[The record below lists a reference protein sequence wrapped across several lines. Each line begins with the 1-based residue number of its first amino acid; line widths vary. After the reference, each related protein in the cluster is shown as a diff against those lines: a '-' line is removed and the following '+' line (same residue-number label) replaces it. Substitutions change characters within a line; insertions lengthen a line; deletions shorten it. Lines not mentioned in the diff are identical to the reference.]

1 MHPADP
7 PPTITKSYFMLPHCL
22 RFELLVSIPYGK
34 GYVDIVNAFESS
46 IKQGSIKQGSI
57 KGGTSDYIRLAVAW
71 VLIEGLTGLR
81 KSGSLALLDAYNS
94 YGIIRRTI

>member
-34 GYVDIVNAFESS
+34 GSVDIVNAFE
-46 IKQGSIKQGSI
+46 GSIKR
-57 KGGTSDYIRLAVAW
+57 GTSDYIRLAVAW